1 MLQNKTWDVREA
13 WLPAGQGMEGG
24 TNVSFSF
31 QPGTLLGKNTIF
43 FHGMAPVTLATTRCT
58 NSTWG
63 FLVFLVF

>member
-43 FHGMAPVTLATTRCT
+43 FTEWL
-58 NSTWG
+58 
-63 FLVFLVF
+63 L